1 MTKVLIALIGAT
13 EWSLKDGSKHFGG
26 VWSPEFVFPHDSFTK
41 AGYEVVVATLGGV
54 QATVDPASLSLGLQE
69 NDPASVDF
77 QRSYL
82 RRPEIVAALARPARL
97 EELDPD
103 EFDVIFVPGG
113 FGVFQ
118 DLGDNPVIGKML
130 AKAHRQQG
138 KIVGAVCSG
147 VSALLGA
154 RAEDGS
160 WPFAGKQMTGF
171 PNSEMVDFGVAQAAP
186 WLPEERLTQAG
197 AKYIPGQKHNDVV
210 VVDGNLITG
219 QNGASA
225 KRTARVIISQ
235 VNAAARKSK
244 MQSARD
250 RRLDSRLSHSGTLA
264 PKIQAVT
271 RRRGRG
277 AVLICRLFGMVPNQ

>member
-1 MTKVLIALIGAT
+1 MTKVLIALTGAT

-54 QATVDPASLSLGLQE
+54 PATVDPASLSLGLQE

-82 RRPEIVAALARPARL
+82 RRVAALARPARL

-160 WPFAGKQMTGF
+160 WPFAGKADDRISKHRNDRFRRRAGRALASRGTADASRCEVYSR
-171 PNSEMVDFGVAQAAP
+171 SEAQGCCRRRRQPDYRA
-186 WLPEERLTQAG
+186 ERGIRKANRARHHQS
-197 AKYIPGQKHNDVV
+197 GQC
-210 VVDGNLITG
+210 GC
-219 QNGASA
+219 A
-225 KRTARVIISQ
+225 Q
-235 VNAAARKSK
+235 VK
-244 MQSARD
+244 MQSASVLVPRQTL
-250 RRLDSRLSHSGTLA
+250 RLRGRSRAGPSHYQRLDHGHLA
-264 PKIQAVT
+264 
-271 RRRGRG
+271 
-277 AVLICRLFGMVPNQ
+277 